1 LTAPGAAGLIR
12 APRIPNRGRVAQLV
26 EQRIENPRVVGSI
39 PTPATIFNDNPRM
52 NPEWLGYAAAA
63 LTSASFIPQAVMA
76 IRSRDTRGI
85 SRGMYI
91 IFVIG
96 VALWL
101 AYGTYLDSLPMILAN
116 VVTLGLAGTVLALKL
131 RYG

>member
-1 LTAPGAAGLIR
+1 
-12 APRIPNRGRVAQLV
+12 
-26 EQRIENPRVVGSI
+26 
-39 PTPATIFNDNPRM
+39 M

-63 LTSASFIPQAVMA
+63 LTSASFIPQAVMT

-91 IFVIG
+91 IFTIG
-96 VALWL
+96 VGLWL
-101 AYGTYLDSLPMILAN
+101 AYGIHIGSLPMILAN
-116 VVTLGLAGTVLALKL
+116 LVTLALAGTILALKL